1 MIENKQE
8 KNKRLKESMNWKKE
22 EISSNNMNYKK
33 ESIIRPKTRLIKLKK
48 VYLIVTYKWALKG
61 QEDKNIIM
69 KLY

>member
-48 VYLIVTYKWALKG
+48 VYLIVTYNK
-61 QEDKNIIM
+61 IVPH
-69 KLY
+69 

>member
-1 MIENKQE
+1 MMIENKQE

-48 VYLIVTYKWALKG
+48 VYLIVTYNK
-61 QEDKNIIM
+61 IVPH
-69 KLY
+69 